1 MPGFPVYQKPGA
13 IKRLEP
19 CAKCEKPRRCVR
31 RLECALE
38 VEKAAKKAERQARKE
53 ADVEI
58 QEGLL
63 DAINQ

>member
-1 MPGFPVYQKPGA
+1 MPGFPIYQKPGS

-31 RLECALE
+31 RLECMDA
-38 VEKAAKKAERQARKE
+38 VARAQKKAERQAKKE